1 MAGSKTSKRRT
12 SGRTAS
18 SKKKKKQAA
27 ANGFQNDIILL
38 VILAASIILLVSDFG
53 LGGIVGNGISSF
65 FFGIMGVL
73 AYAFP
78 VVFFIGAA
86 FLLSN
91 KTSPLARKK
100 VAAAAVFFLALCGLV
115 QLVTEGYISGTT
127 LEDYYK
133 ECSAY
138 HTGGGLIG
146 GAICISTTSAFGIG
160 RRLCDHRY
168 GADGMPGADHPEVL
182 FRICFP

>member
-91 KTSPLARKK
+91 KTSPLARK
-100 VAAAAVFFLALCGLV
+100 
-115 QLVTEGYISGTT
+115 
-127 LEDYYK
+127 
-133 ECSAY
+133 
-138 HTGGGLIG
+138 
-146 GAICISTTSAFGIG
+146 
-160 RRLCDHRY
+160 R
-168 GADGMPGADHPEVL
+168 
-182 FRICFP
+182 

>member
-115 QLVTEGYISGTT
+115 QLVTEGYISGN
-127 LEDYYK
+127 
-133 ECSAY
+133 
-138 HTGGGLIG
+138 HTGGLLQGVF
-146 GAICISTTSAFGIG
+146 CIPYRRRPYRWCDLHFHHFCIWYG